1 MWAAVGMAFFIPGIR
16 ALWKSARGG
25 ARHGDEASESEAVVQ
40 PPKRTGRT
48 YAREAGALLLM
59 AAGLYCGLAL
69 ASFAADPLRPEMRGE
84 NWVGPVGAVFAEV
97 GVKMVGVVAWL
108 VPLEL
113 TLLARPLLRDR
124 RIRLGVTRL
133 SGDIVIAVVLAAL
146 MHIAVPTMKAFGN
159 MPFGGLV
166 GELFGEVMRGLFST
180 VGSYL
185 IGSTIVM
192 LILIER
198 AAFSFIATAQRLI
211 QWFGALRQ
219 RSQRGVDALGR
230 AWNEARDR
238 EKQRREEE
246 REAAE
251 PLIASPEQADAIIA
265 AFADDGLPEPP
276 LAEPVPASEP
286 PPPVEKEAPKLQVE
300 LHEATTPSPPEV
312 VARAPA
318 KPRKKKE
325 PDGPT
330 IVDTTRAAR
339 TRKAE
344 KATPAAAAR
353 FRLPP
358 ADLLEPAAHGRF
370 ELSAEA
376 LRETARLLEKTLADY
391 RVDGKVQEI
400 HPGPTVTMYEV
411 SPAPGTK
418 VSKVAGL
425 ADDLALGLSRKVR
438 IVAPIPGKNRIG
450 FEVPNE
456 RRVPVN
462 LRELVESQDF
472 MDLKRP
478 LPCVL
483 GRDIIGRPFFA
494 DLASM
499 PHVIVAGA
507 TGAGK
512 SVGLNVMLVSL
523 LYRRTPDEMRI
534 LMIDPK
540 VVELAPFDGIP
551 HLLFPV
557 VTDMKQAANALRWTV
572 DEMERR
578 YQLFADAGSRNIAT
592 YNRWVKRVLSGE
604 LPTPSGPDK
613 VTAITPEG
621 EAVSVPRARDGSDA
635 QPPKRLPYIV
645 VVVEEFADLMM
656 TQGKEVE
663 ASV

>member
-1 MWAAVGMAFFIPGIR
+1 MAFFIPGIR

-25 ARHGDEASESEAVVQ
+25 ARHRDVAQAPASEDAAIVEA
-40 PPKRTGRT
+40 PKRMGRT

-69 ASFAADPLRPEMRGE
+69 GSFEADPLRPEVHGE

-198 AAFSFIATAQRLI
+198 AAFSFIATAQRLNE
-211 QWFGALRQ
+211 WLGALRQ

-246 REAAE
+246 QQADE

-276 LAEPVPASEP
+276 PPPPEPTPAPSP
-286 PPPVEKEAPKLQVE
+286 AGPPPVEKEAPKDQVE

-325 PDGPT
+325 ADGPT

-344 KATPAAAAR
+344 KAAPAAATR

-358 ADLLEPAAHGRF
+358 ADLLEPPAQGRF
-370 ELSAEA
+370 ELSADA
-376 LRETARLLEKTLADY
+376 LRETARLLEKT
-391 RVDGKVQEI
+391 
-400 HPGPTVTMYEV
+400 
-411 SPAPGTK
+411 
-418 VSKVAGL
+418 
-425 ADDLALGLSRKVR
+425 
-438 IVAPIPGKNRIG
+438 
-450 FEVPNE
+450 
-456 RRVPVN
+456 
-462 LRELVESQDF
+462 
-472 MDLKRP
+472 
-478 LPCVL
+478 
-483 GRDIIGRPFFA
+483 
-494 DLASM
+494 
-499 PHVIVAGA
+499 
-507 TGAGK
+507 
-512 SVGLNVMLVSL
+512 
-523 LYRRTPDEMRI
+523 
-534 LMIDPK
+534 
-540 VVELAPFDGIP
+540 
-551 HLLFPV
+551 
-557 VTDMKQAANALRWTV
+557 
-572 DEMERR
+572 
-578 YQLFADAGSRNIAT
+578 
-592 YNRWVKRVLSGE
+592 
-604 LPTPSGPDK
+604 
-613 VTAITPEG
+613 
-621 EAVSVPRARDGSDA
+621 
-635 QPPKRLPYIV
+635 
-645 VVVEEFADLMM
+645 
-656 TQGKEVE
+656 
-663 ASV
+663 